1 MLKTTDF
8 RKKPKLRKAWVSF
21 ILPECTARLIF
32 SGKKS
37 IFFQPAHKGGNVLPR
52 RCLVRIVFRQQRG
65 NQGGFVGLGL
75 QPLPEER
82 AGIVQRDHHM
92 SPAAA
97 GEKFIGADII
107 LPHPLKALFRIKA
120 KGNCLTLRCQ
130 RTFRWAYDS

>member
-52 RCLVRIVFRQQRG
+52 RCLIRIVFRQQRR
-65 NQGGFVGLGL
+65 NQCGFVGLGL

-82 AGIVQRDHHM
+82 AGIVQRDHHIQLIPAGQCHHLARHLPQQEPLFDLHLNHPF
-92 SPAAA
+92 SPLPYRASA
-97 GEKFIGADII
+97 G
-107 LPHPLKALFRIKA
+107 LSM
-120 KGNCLTLRCQ
+120 Q
-130 RTFRWAYDS
+130 